1 MHGGERGVQILET
14 AKEEIKKLRE
24 EGIEPYAYKYD
35 RDSYINEIHEKYKDI
50 KVDELI
56 EDYVSIAGRLMAI
69 RRHGKASFAHISDI
83 SGTIQLYIKKNEVGD
98 FSYNLFKRLNVGDI
112 IGVKGYI
119 FKTRTG
125 ELTIL
130 VKELTL
136 LSKSIRPLPEKW
148 HGLRDVETR
157 YRKRYLDLIVNP
169 RAREIFILRS
179 KLIHYMRDFLDEHDF
194 LEVETPILQP
204 LYGGAMAKP
213 FKTYHNALDMEMYLR
228 IAPELYLK
236 RLIVGGLE
244 KVYEINKN
252 FRNEGISIRHNPEFT
267 MMELYEAYNDYIG
280 MMKFTE
286 EMIVAILERLGLGTK
301 LTYQEHEL
309 DFSLPWKRIT
319 FIEAIE
325 EYSGYKVSE
334 MSDEEILSLPD
345 KLDMEI
351 VGGVTKYKV
360 LKELFETY
368 AEDNFIQP
376 TFVMD
381 YPTEISPL
389 SKKKRGNPEFAERF
403 ELFIA
408 GQEVGNAYSEL
419 NDPEDQ
425 LQRFLKQQEEK
436 KKGDVEAHEIDYD
449 YIEALEYGM
458 PPTAGLGI
466 GIDRLVMIVTDSP
479 SIREVILFPHLRRE
493 KDKEDLSDK
502 GE

>member
-1 MHGGERGVQILET
+1 MAQGEREAQILQT

-35 RDSYINEIHEKYKDI
+35 RDRYISEIHEKYKDI
-50 KVDELI
+50 GIDELI
-56 EDYVSIAGRLMAI
+56 EDKVSIAGRLMAI

-83 SGTIQLYIKKNEVGD
+83 SGQIQLYIKKNEIGE
-98 FSYNLFKRLNVGDI
+98 FSYNLFKKLNVGDI
-112 IGVKGYI
+112 IGVKGFI

-125 ELTIL
+125 ELTVL
-130 VKELTL
+130 VKELVL
-136 LSKSIRPLPEKW
+136 LAKSVRPLPEKW

-169 RAREIFILRS
+169 RAREIFVLRS
-179 KLIHYMRDFLDEHDF
+179 KLIHYMRTYLNDNNF

-280 MMKFTE
+280 MMEFTE
-286 EMIVAILERLGLGTK
+286 KMIVSIFEKLGLGTK
-301 LTYQEHEL
+301 ISYQGKEL
-309 DFSLPWKRIT
+309 DFSLPWRRMT

-334 MSDEEILSLPD
+334 MQDDEILSLKD
-345 KLDMEI
+345 KLELEI
-351 VGGVTKYKV
+351 VGELTKYKI
-360 LKELFETY
+360 LKELFEKY
-368 AEDNFIQP
+368 AEENLIQP
-376 TFVMD
+376 TFIMD

-389 SKKKRGNPEFAERF
+389 AKKKRDNPEFTERF

-425 LQRFLKQQEEK
+425 LERFKKQQEEK

-466 GIDRLVMIVTDSP
+466 GIDRLVMIATDSP
-479 SIREVILFPHLRRE
+479 SIREVILFPHLRKE
-493 KDKEDLSDK
+493 KRQEDSN
-502 GE
+502 EA

>member
-1 MHGGERGVQILET
+1 MAQGEREAQILQI

-35 RDSYINEIHEKYKDI
+35 RDRYIKEIQEKYKDI
-50 KVDELI
+50 EVDELI
-56 EDYVSIAGRLMAI
+56 EDRVSIAGRLMAI

-83 SGTIQLYIKKNEVGD
+83 SGQIQLYIKKNEVGEKA
-98 FSYNLFKRLNVGDI
+98 YNLFKRLNVGDI
-112 IGVKGYI
+112 IGIKGFI

-130 VKELTL
+130 VKELVL
-136 LSKSIRPLPEKW
+136 LAKSVRPLPEKW

-157 YRKRYLDLIVNP
+157 YRKRYLDLIINP
-169 RAREIFILRS
+169 RAKEIFILRS
-179 KLIHYMRDFLDEHDF
+179 KLIHYMRTYLNDNNF

-252 FRNEGISIRHNPEFT
+252 FRNEGISIKHNPEFT

-280 MMKFTE
+280 MMEFTE
-286 EMIVAILERLGLGTK
+286 KMIVSIFEKLGLGTK
-301 LTYQEHEL
+301 ISYQGNVL
-309 DFSLPWKRIT
+309 DFSLPWKRMT

-334 MSDEEILSLPD
+334 MSDEEILSLKD
-345 KLDMEI
+345 KLELET
-351 VGGVTKYKV
+351 VGELTKYKI
-360 LKELFETY
+360 LKELFEKY
-368 AEDNFIQP
+368 AEENLIQP
-376 TFVMD
+376 TFIMD

-389 SKKKRGNPEFAERF
+389 AKKKRDNPEFTERF

-425 LQRFLKQQEEK
+425 LERFKKQQEEK
-436 KKGDVEAHEIDYD
+436 KKGDIEAHEIDYD

-466 GIDRLVMIVTDSP
+466 GIDRLVMIASDSP
-479 SIREVILFPHLRRE
+479 SIREVILFPQLRKE
-493 KDKEDLSDK
+493 KPKE
-502 GE
+502 ENNNEA

>member
-1 MHGGERGVQILET
+1 MAQGEREAQILEI
-14 AKEEIKKLRE
+14 AREEVKKLRE

-35 RDSYINEIHEKYKDI
+35 RDAYIREIFDRYKDI
-50 KVDELI
+50 KIDEII
-56 EDYVSIAGRLMAI
+56 EDKVSIAGRLMAI
-69 RRHGKASFAHISDI
+69 RRHGKASFAHVSDI
-83 SGTIQLYIKKNEVGD
+83 SGTIQLYIKKDEVGED
-98 FSYNLFKRLNVGDI
+98 TYKLFKRLNIGDI
-112 IGVKGYI
+112 IGVKGYV

-125 ELTIL
+125 ELTVF
-130 VKELTL
+130 VKELVL

-148 HGLRDVETR
+148 HGLRDVELR

-169 RAREIFILRS
+169 RAREIFIFRS
-179 KLIHYMRDFLDEHDF
+179 KFIHHMRDYLDKHNF

-213 FKTYHNALDMEMYLR
+213 FRTYHNALEMDMYLR

-286 EMIVAILERLGLGTK
+286 EMIVSLFERLGLGTK
-301 LTYQEHEL
+301 ITYQGQEL
-309 DFSLPWKRIT
+309 DFSLPWRRLT
-319 FIEAIE
+319 FIDAIE
-325 EYSGYKVSE
+325 EYSGYKVSS
-334 MSDEEILSLPD
+334 MSDEEIINLSKTLE
-345 KLDMEI
+345 MEI
-351 VGGVTKYKV
+351 TGELTKYKV

-368 AEDNFIQP
+368 VEDKLIQP
-376 TFVMD
+376 TFIMD

-389 SKKKRGNPEFAERF
+389 AKKKRDNPDFTERF

-408 GQEVGNAYSEL
+408 AQEIGNAYTEL

-425 LQRFLKQQEEK
+425 LKRFIKQQEEK

-466 GIDRLVMIVTDSP
+466 GIDRIVMIATDSP
-479 SIREVILFPHLRRE
+479 SIREVILFPQLRKE
-493 KDKEDLSDK
+493 KKDEKE
-502 GE
+502 

>member
-1 MHGGERGVQILET
+1 MAQGERETEILK
-14 AKEEIKKLRE
+14 AAREEIKKLRE
-24 EGIEPYAYKYD
+24 EGIEPYAYKYE
-35 RDSYINEIHEKYKDI
+35 RTHYIKDIHEKYKNI
-50 KVDELI
+50 KIDELI
-56 EDYVSIAGRLMAI
+56 EEDVSIAGRLMSI
-69 RRHGKASFAHISDI
+69 RRHGKASFANISDI

-98 FSYNLFKRLNVGDI
+98 EAYALFKRLNVGDI
-112 IGVKGYI
+112 IGVRGYI

-125 ELTIL
+125 ELTIF
-130 VKELTL
+130 VKSLTL
-136 LSKSIRPLPEKW
+136 LSKAIRPLPEKW

-169 RAREIFILRS
+169 RAKEIFILRS
-179 KLIHYMRDFLDEHDF
+179 KLIHYMRTYLNEKGF

-286 EMIVAILERLGLGTK
+286 EMIFYIFDKLNLGPEI
-301 LTYQEHEL
+301 TYQGEKL
-309 DFSLPWKRIT
+309 DFSLPWKRMT

-325 EYSGYKVSE
+325 EYSGYKVSK
-334 MSDEEILSLPD
+334 MSDKELISLVD
-345 KLDMEI
+345 KLGLEI
-351 VGGVTKYKV
+351 VGELTKFKV

-368 AEDNFIQP
+368 VEDNLIQP
-376 TFVMD
+376 TFIMD

-389 SKKKRGNPEFAERF
+389 AKKKRDNPDFTERF

-419 NDPEDQ
+419 NDPQDQ
-425 LQRFLKQQEEK
+425 LERFIRQQEEK
-436 KKGDVEAHEIDYD
+436 RKGDMEAHEIDYD

-466 GIDRLVMIVTDSP
+466 GIDRLVMIATDSP

-493 KDKEDLSDK
+493 KEKDIEDDIKE
-502 GE
+502 

>member
-1 MHGGERGVQILET
+1 MPGGERGTQILEV

-35 RDSYINEIHEKYKDI
+35 RDRYISEIQEKYKDI
-50 KVDELI
+50 KIDELI

-83 SGTIQLYIKKNEVGD
+83 SGTIQLYVKKNEVGD
-98 FSYNLFKRLNVGDI
+98 FAYDLFKRLNVGDI

-136 LSKSIRPLPEKW
+136 LAKSIRPLPEKW

-179 KLIHYMRDFLDEHDF
+179 KLIHYMRDFLDEHGF

-252 FRNEGISIRHNPEFT
+252 FRNEGISVRHNPEFT

-286 EMIVAILERLGLGTK
+286 EMIVAILEKLGVGTK
-301 LTYQEHEL
+301 LTYQGHEL
-309 DFSLPWKRIT
+309 DFSLPWKRMT

-325 EYSGYKVSE
+325 EYSGYKVSQ
-334 MSDEEILSLPD
+334 MSDEEILSLSD

-436 KKGDVEAHEIDYD
+436 KKGDMEAHEIDYD

-479 SIREVILFPHLRRE
+479 SIREVILFPHLRKE
-493 KDKEDLSDK
+493 KDKEDLTDK
-502 GE
+502 EE